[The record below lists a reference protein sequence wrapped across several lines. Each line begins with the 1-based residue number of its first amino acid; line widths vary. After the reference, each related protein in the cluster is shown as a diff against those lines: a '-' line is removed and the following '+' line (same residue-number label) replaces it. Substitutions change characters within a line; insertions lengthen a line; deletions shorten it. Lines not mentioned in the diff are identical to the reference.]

1 MPVFSMM
8 PNLGAGFCFIG
19 PIGWQELLIILFIVL
34 LFFGPR
40 RLPEMADALG
50 KSIRKFKQASRDV
63 KDNIASGDDTKPG
76 ITEGK
81 DKQG

>member
-1 MPVFSMM
+1 MFCSPVFASFG
-8 PNLGAGFCFIG
+8 PGPCLIG
-19 PIGWQELLIILFIVL
+19 PIGWGELLIILFLVL
-34 LFFGPR
+34 LFFGPK

-50 KSIRKFKQASRDV
+50 KSIRKFKESSRELR
-63 KDNIASGDDTKPG
+63 SGIESSDDKKPE

>member
-1 MPVFSMM
+1 MLNPSVFASLS
-8 PNLGAGFCFIG
+8 PGFCLIG
-19 PIGWQELLIILFIVL
+19 PIGTGELLIILFLVV

-40 RLPEMADALG
+40 RLPEVAEAIG
-50 KSIRKFKQASRDV
+50 KSIRRFKQASREV
-63 KDNIASGDDTKPG
+63 TNEIESAGEKKPG

>member
-1 MPVFSMM
+1 MFS
-8 PNLGAGFCFIG
+8 PSTFASLSPGFCLIG
-19 PIGWQELLIILFIVL
+19 PVGTGELLIILFLVV
-34 LFFGPR
+34 LFFGPK
-40 RLPEMADALG
+40 RLPEVAEAVG

-63 KDNIASGDDTKPG
+63 TNEIESAGKDKPG

>member
-1 MPVFSMM
+1 MPCSSMM
-8 PNLGAGFCFIG
+8 ANLGSGFCLIG
-19 PIGWQELLIILFIVL
+19 PIGWGELLIILFIVL
-34 LFFGPR
+34 LFFGPK
-40 RLPEMADALG
+40 RLPEMADAFG

-63 KDNIASGDDTKPG
+63 KDEIESGSGTKPE